1 MAGAN
6 LDGSV
11 HGLLR
16 QRPGEQRDAA
26 RLVPGRADPER
37 RRRQDDDFVGPARAL
52 RTGRGLERS
61 SVMARERYGNGY
73 KGERASTRGRM
84 RARNRAY
91 GGSPKTAG
99 RAKGRMAHDWTVG
112 KWR

>member
-1 MAGAN
+1 
-6 LDGSV
+6 
-11 HGLLR
+11 
-16 QRPGEQRDAA
+16 
-26 RLVPGRADPER
+26 
-37 RRRQDDDFVGPARAL
+37 
-52 RTGRGLERS
+52 
-61 SVMARERYGNGY
+61 MARERYGNGY